1 MCSYLVYV
9 FIFSASNTKYHILCS
24 KLSPTDSQI
33 VVERDEDS
41 PRRQA
46 RLDFGTKVDTLTN
59 LETGHPDGVKG
70 A

>member
-1 MCSYLVYV
+1 M
-9 FIFSASNTKYHILCS
+9 
-24 KLSPTDSQI
+24 
-33 VVERDEDS
+33 VERDEDS